1 LSAITPHIAPL
12 PNNRSRTNTRINTG
26 LTILRTLLTN
36 AQHCGRQF
44 RYVHHRIA
52 RSLLQLES
60 GDAGANAF
68 SMKQLHRILLTLSLT
83 SAAVLSA
90 QTTTPDGSTGSR
102 RGGPGGPGGHGGP
115 RRGGNPIIR
124 VIDADKNGEVSS
136 TELAN
141 APAAIRTLDANGDGI
156 VSADELRPMRPANAP
171 TPPANAPARPADAS
185 RPADGTHPRPV
196 DPVMLALD
204 ANSDGS
210 LSAAEIANAASSLAA
225 LDLNKDGKLTP
236 DELRPLPPTN

>member
-1 LSAITPHIAPL
+1 M
-12 PNNRSRTNTRINTG
+12 
-26 LTILRTLLTN
+26 
-36 AQHCGRQF
+36 C
-44 RYVHHRIA
+44 VHHHIA
-52 RSLLQLES
+52 RSLLLTES
-60 GDAGANAF
+60 GDAGENVI
-68 SMKQLHRILLTLSLT
+68 SMNKLHRILLTLSLS

-90 QTTTPDGSTGSR
+90 QTTTPDSSTGAH

-115 RRGGNPIIR
+115 RRGGNPIVR
-124 VIDADKNGEVSS
+124 VIDADKNGELSS

-171 TPPANAPARPADAS
+171 TPPADAPTRPADATK
-185 RPADGTHPRPV
+185 PADGTRPHPI

-210 LSAAEIANAASSLAA
+210 LSTAEIANAASSLAA